1 MGKIRSEKYL
11 KLLIYLTV
19 IILINL
25 AGITLFFRLDLT
37 GNKIY
42 SISKASQQV
51 VATLSE
57 PLTINVFF
65 TKNLPAP
72 HNNTER
78 YLHDLLEE
86 YGIYAN
92 RYFNYRFYDVS
103 PDEGDTRPETRAN
116 QELAK
121 NYGINPIQIQVIDED
136 EVKFQ
141 KVYMGLVLIHGDLIE
156 RIPTITST
164 ASLEY
169 QLTSAIVK
177 LNNKISALLA
187 LKGKIGVKLFLSSSL
202 EQVASQ
208 IGLQN
213 LPELPRQIEEVV
225 AKLNEKLFNKLEYT
239 YLNPSRDQKAVDE
252 LVSRKIDVLSL
263 KWPNLPRQ
271 NITAGN
277 GSVGLVLEYNDRMA
291 TVQLVN
297 VLNLPIIGTRYEL
310 IGEEELKD
318 IINENVESLIDI
330 NEDLGYLADKGTL
343 PLSPPRGVNPAAQQ
357 PQEAL
362 NSFRTIVSQTYSIK
376 NVNLNDGRIPSSLN
390 CLVIARP
397 TAKFTEYD
405 LFQIDQ
411 FLMRGKNLAIFLDSF
426 NEIFTQTPGAMG
438 LMNPGPQY
446 IPIDTGLEKLLS
458 HYGISIKNS
467 YVMDENCY
475 EQEMPQQLGGGRK
488 PIYFAPLIQNRMINK
503 DLAFMK
509 NIKQLVVLKIS
520 PLELIGD
527 RIKENGISAHRL
539 FASSEKSWEMR
550 GRINLNPNF
559 IFPPQSEKDLQ
570 SYDLA
575 YLLEGEFPS
584 YFKGKSIPVKEP
596 VKDEDKA
603 AGNTSQSGE
612 EKPDADLAS
621 DQQSPAIQAEIES
634 ESGFL
639 PAGKPGKILLIA
651 SAEMLKDNVIDP
663 QGRSANAIFILNSLD
678 ALNNRENIAVMRS
691 KKQSFN
697 PLVDTGLGTKTFV
710 KTFNIAGLP
719 VLVVIFG
726 VLVWF
731 RRVSRKRR
739 IQEMFKK

>member
-1 MGKIRSEKYL
+1 MAKIRSEKYL

-37 GNKIY
+37 GDKIY

-92 RYFNYRFYDVS
+92 KYFNYRFYDVS

-169 QLTSAIVK
+169 QLTSTIVK
-177 LNNKISALLA
+177 LNNKISALLG
-187 LKGKIGVKLFLSSSL
+187 LKDKISVKLFLSSSL

-213 LPELPRQIEEVV
+213 LPELPRQMQKIV

-239 YLNPSRDQKAVDE
+239 YLNPSKDQKAADE
-252 LVSRKIDVLSL
+252 LISKKINVLSL
-263 KWPNLPRQ
+263 KWPNLPQQ

-277 GSVGLVLEYNDRMA
+277 GSVGLVLEYNNRMA
-291 TVQLVN
+291 TVQLVS

-310 IGEEELKD
+310 IGEEELND

-343 PLSPPRGVNPAAQQ
+343 PLTPPRAVNPTAQQ

-376 NVNLNDGRIPSSLN
+376 NVNLNDGQIPSSLN

-458 HYGISIKNS
+458 HYGIRIKKS

-475 EQEMPQQLGGGRK
+475 EQEMPEQLGGGRK
-488 PIYFAPLIQNRMINK
+488 PIYFAPLIQNRMISK

-509 NIKQLVVLKIS
+509 NIKQLVALKIS
-520 PLELIGD
+520 PLELVGD
-527 RIKENGISAHRL
+527 RIKENGISAYRL

-559 IFPPQSEKDLQ
+559 IFPPQSEKDMQ
-570 SYDLA
+570 TYDLA

-596 VKDEDKA
+596 VKDKDITAE
-603 AGNTSQSGE
+603 NTSPSDD
-612 EKPDADLAS
+612 EKPEAGPAPE
-621 DQQSPAIQAEIES
+621 QQPPAVQTKIES
-634 ESGFL
+634 EGGFL

-663 QGRSANAIFILNSLD
+663 QGRSANAIFVLNSLD

-719 VLVVIFG
+719 VLVVTFG
-726 VLVWF
+726 VVVWF

-739 IQEMFKK
+739 IQEMFKQ